1 MIDDGRALENFP
13 FSCANSSQKAK
24 QDSAMKK
31 VLRNT
36 YSWREKFQ
44 RCGANK
50 EFQRLTMRIHMDIK
64 RS

>member
-1 MIDDGRALENFP
+1 MINDGRALENFP
-13 FSCANSSQKAK
+13 FLCANSSRKAK
-24 QDSAMKK
+24 EDSAMWK

-36 YSWREKFQ
+36 YSWQEKFQ

-50 EFQRLTMRIHMDIK
+50 EFQRLTTRIHMDIK

>member
-1 MIDDGRALENFP
+1 MIDDGRALENLP
-13 FSCANSSQKAK
+13 LLCAISSQKSK
-24 QDSAMKK
+24 EDSAMKK

-44 RCGANK
+44 RCGANM
-50 EFQRLTMRIHMDIK
+50 EFQRLTTRIHIDIK